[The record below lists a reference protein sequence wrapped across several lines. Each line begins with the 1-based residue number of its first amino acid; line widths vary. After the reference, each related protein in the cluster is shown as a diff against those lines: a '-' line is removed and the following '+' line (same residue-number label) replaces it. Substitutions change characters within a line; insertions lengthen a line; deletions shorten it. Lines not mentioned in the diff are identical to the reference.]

1 MEEKNELQL
10 NKKAAKTSTY
20 NFDKKSFIVS
30 PVFCN
35 SSENS
40 ITDVLFRLIESENKK
55 SDRQR

>member
-30 PVFCN
+30 PKFQEI
-35 SSENS
+35 SENS
-40 ITDVLFRLIESENKK
+40 ITDVLFRLIESEHKK
-55 SDRQR
+55 SGRQR